1 MASLTKLRGKYYARV
16 YLRKEGRYK
25 EKLIPLNTT
34 DESVAK
40 AELKN
45 VKRQER
51 KIKRGLLKS
60 LEINRRSLPI
70 RNLGE
75 KYLDDCR
82 RRLSKKTISIYDIA
96 LRSLINVFPGYDIQD
111 FKKDDLSNIL
121 DYLQERGSVTTVN
134 IRLRA
139 IKTFFLWAVENE
151 YTDKIPFKIKQIK
164 QERELPKFL
173 SPQEMESLYDVIIK
187 AGDMEFYSMVQVYEA
202 TGMRLQELFN
212 SRIQGNYIHITHTK
226 GKKERIVP
234 IPHDLIDDY
243 KTARSTK
250 HTESWISHRFTEYR
264 RLAGISED
272 KSLHSLRHT
281 FALKMLLQ
289 YGNIYIVKELL
300 GHHSVSTTEIYLK
313 FPFDYLKQVFERK
326 IEINQMMEN
335 IDTIPIPKSVNQ
347 FYASRREVVV

>member
-34 DESVAK
+34 DESIAK

-51 KIKRGLLKS
+51 KIKQGLMKS
-60 LEINRRSLPI
+60 LELNRRSFPLKNI
-70 RNLGE
+70 VI
-75 KYLDDCR
+75 KYLDDCKQ
-82 RRLSKKTISIYDIA
+82 RLGERTIEIYNLA
-96 LRSLINVFPGYDIQD
+96 LRNLCEVLPKYDIQD
-111 FKKDDLSNIL
+111 IKKSNLTKIL
-121 DYLQERGSVTTVN
+121 DYLRERVSITTTN

-151 YTDKIPFKIKQIK
+151 YISKIPFRIRQIK
-164 QERELPKFL
+164 QERELPKFIT
-173 SPQEMESLYDVIIK
+173 PQEMDSLYDVILK
-187 AGDMEFYSMVQVYEA
+187 AGNMEFYSMVQVYEA
-202 TGMRLQELFN
+202 TGMRLNELFN
-212 SRIQGNYIHITHTK
+212 SRLQGNYIHITHTK

-234 IPHDLIDDY
+234 IPPDLIDDY
-243 KTARSTK
+243 KIARETK
-250 HTESWISHRFTEYR
+250 HTYSWITHKFTEYR
-264 RLAGISED
+264 KLANISDD
-272 KSLHSLRHT
+272 KTLHSLRHS

-289 YGNIYIVKELL
+289 FGNIYIVKELL

-326 IEINQMMEN
+326 IEINQKMEN

-347 FYASRREVVV
+347 VYVSRRGAEA